1 MEECIICFEET
12 DELDF
17 VIFPCKHKTCIKC
30 YPLILNERPYCP
42 MCNSLLIVE
51 HISLRI
57 ENVSLRIQ
65 QQRSIINRI
74 YIEKCKC
81 IMVFLFICI
90 LLIYIHNIYYKS

>member
-30 YPLILNERPYCP
+30 YSLILNERPYCP

-51 HISLRI
+51 HISLNVEHNSLNV
-57 ENVSLRIQ
+57 EN
-65 QQRSIINRI
+65 RSIINRI

-81 IMVFLFICI
+81 IMVFLFIIAI
-90 LLIYIHNIYYKS
+90 LILYLNKK